1 MAGGRQLQFDKQQ
14 ALEQAM
20 CVFWKKGFLG
30 ASLADLTSAMGIN
43 KPSLYAAFGN
53 KEALFVAAVDHY
65 LTRYASPHLE
75 LLKVPGKPLNER
87 LTAYLKSIARL
98 LSDKSKPGGCFLS
111 VASTEI
117 ASNNMPEKALDTII
131 EANSFSENYLKTF
144 LLSEQVQ
151 GQLKPDADIEQL
163 ALIINTFAHGMAAMA
178 RNGLPL
184 EQLEAMVPTVVNL
197 LDIQNK
203 DNQFREIAE

>member
-30 ASLADLTSAMGIN
+30 ASLSELTLAMGIN

-53 KEALFVAAVDHY
+53 KEALFIAAVEHY
-65 LTRYASPHLE
+65 LSRYASPHIA
-75 LLKVPGKPLNER
+75 LLNEPDKPLGER
-87 LTAYLKSIARL
+87 LKAYLCSIARL

-111 VASTEI
+111 VASTEM
-117 ASNNMPEKALDTII
+117 AGNNMPEKALDTIVK
-131 EANSFSENYLKTF
+131 ANSFSENYLTSF
-144 LLSEQVQ
+144 FQSEKDR

-163 ALIINTFAHGMAAMA
+163 VLLINTFIHGMAAMA
-178 RNGLPL
+178 RNGLPQK
-184 EQLEAMVPTVVNL
+184 QLETMVESMVNML
-197 LDIQNK
+197 GVQN
-203 DNQFREIAE
+203 